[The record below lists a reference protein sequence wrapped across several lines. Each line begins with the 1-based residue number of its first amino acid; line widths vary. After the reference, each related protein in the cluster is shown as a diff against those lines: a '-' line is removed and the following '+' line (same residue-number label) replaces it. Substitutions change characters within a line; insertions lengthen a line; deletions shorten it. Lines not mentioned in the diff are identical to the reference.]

1 VKSRTLVVTVVKDSH
16 SLVDLVDI
24 AVDTV
29 LPINTAII
37 DSSSVEYVYYVA
49 FCVRLY

>member
-29 LPINTAII
+29 LLLKAVKDDILR
-37 DSSSVEYVYYVA
+37 
-49 FCVRLY
+49 RLITPSATDDVLL